1 MIYQTSRVTNK
12 NIMNLT
18 TLTSRDLSRI
28 QKLIERKESLTQQIA
43 EINSELEAMESGA
56 SQPARLVTH
65 TNGAT
70 AAPSARKSSKAVT
83 IKKRKGKTVRGQLK
97 EIITSE
103 LKSAGNKGM
112 RVKDLAAKLGTS
124 YGNVTAFF
132 QSTGKKI
139 KEIKKIGRG
148 QFAWTGV

>member
-1 MIYQTSRVTNK
+1 
-12 NIMNLT
+12 MNLT

-28 QKLIERKESLTQQIA
+28 QKLIERKELLTQQVA
-43 EINSELEAMESGA
+43 EINSELEAMESGV
-56 SQPARLVTH
+56 SQPARVVTH
-65 TNGAT
+65 ANGAA
-70 AAPSARKSSKAVT
+70 AAPSARKIAKAVT

-97 EIITSE
+97 EMITGE
-103 LKSAGNKGM
+103 LKSAGNRGM

-124 YGNVTAFF
+124 YGNITAFF

>member
-1 MIYQTSRVTNK
+1 
-12 NIMNLT
+12 MNLT

-28 QKLIERKESLTQQIA
+28 QKLIERKELLTQQVA
-43 EINSELEAMESGA
+43 EINSELEAMESGV
-56 SQPARLVTH
+56 SQPARVVTH
-65 TNGAT
+65 ANGAA
-70 AAPSARKSSKAVT
+70 AAPSARKIAKAVT

-97 EIITSE
+97 EMIAGE
-103 LKSAGNKGM
+103 LKSAGNQGM

-124 YGNVTAFF
+124 YGNITAFF

>member
-1 MIYQTSRVTNK
+1 
-12 NIMNLT
+12 MNLT

-43 EINSELEAMESGA
+43 EINSELEAMESGV
-56 SQPARLVTH
+56 SQPARVVTH
-65 TNGAT
+65 ANGAA
-70 AAPSARKSSKAVT
+70 AAPSARKIAKAVT

-97 EIITSE
+97 EMITGQ
-103 LKSAGNKGM
+103 LKSAGIQGM

-148 QFAWTGV
+148 QFAWKGV